1 MSKIFTREEVIQN
14 KKEAIKS
21 LNQMLE
27 YLINLGFWNLFVD
40 YEYNIFY
47 NKRRKEIFS
56 NIAPGAL

>member
-27 YLINLGFWNLFVD
+27 YLINLGFWNLLVD

>member
-47 NKRRKEIFS
+47 NKRRKGIFS